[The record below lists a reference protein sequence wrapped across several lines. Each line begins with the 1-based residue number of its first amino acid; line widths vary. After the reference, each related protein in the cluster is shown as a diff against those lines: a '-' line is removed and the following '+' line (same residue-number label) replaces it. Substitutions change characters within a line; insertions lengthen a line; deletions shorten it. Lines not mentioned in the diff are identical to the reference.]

1 MLIYRVSYLNTLQAT
16 LEQLEGE
23 TRQINANQEAL
34 LRNFYELKELKHVLN
49 SASTFFQEVWNSSYL
64 DVNLSQ
70 STEMWKIFVFSQNLE
85 SPMQHMQG
93 LTDILKPTF

>member
-1 MLIYRVSYLNTLQAT
+1 MPADYTVPGAPNQKDLIDLEAT

-49 SASTFFQEVWNSSYL
+49 SASAFFQEVSK
-64 DVNLSQ
+64 
-70 STEMWKIFVFSQNLE
+70 TEVFLL
-85 SPMQHMQG
+85 G
-93 LTDILKPTF
+93 VIR

>member
-49 SASTFFQEVWNSSYL
+49 SASTFFQEVWNSSYTWTSFYL
-64 DVNLSQ
+64 NLLNY
-70 STEMWKIFVFSQNLE
+70 TKIFVFSQNLK

-93 LTDILKPTF
+93 VTDI

>member
-1 MLIYRVSYLNTLQAT
+1 MRTLQAT

-49 SASTFFQEVWNSSYL
+49 SASAFFQEVFSAL
-64 DVNLSQ
+64 
-70 STEMWKIFVFSQNLE
+70 EMI
-85 SPMQHMQG
+85 
-93 LTDILKPTF
+93 II